1 MSADGSPSNSRH
13 APIRIGVIPAAGRG
27 VRAYPQTSYMPKAMV
42 SVGGQPV
49 LQWNIELMR
58 DQVGIREIYLI
69 VGYLRE
75 QIQQHFSDG
84 SRLGVRI
91 RYVIQEQPA
100 GIGAAI
106 ALLKDVIQEP
116 FLVILGDELY
126 ADSNHR
132 DLTTQIPRDYDGIC
146 GFLEVADRPRITK
159 NYSVELTDGRIAS
172 LVEKPKAPSNNL
184 LGCGTYV
191 FTPKVFQ
198 YIERTPPSALR
209 HEVEITDVISA
220 MAQEGKVYPFMLTG
234 EYLNITSVEDMHH
247 ANYFLRNRRFKSYR
261 VSVVIPAYNEEASI
275 GRVVEEFRRPP
286 VHEVLVVDNGSQDR
300 TIAEA
305 TARGARVLHERRKG
319 YGHALK
325 RGLDEA
331 VGDIILLT
339 EADGT
344 FKAKDVPKV
353 LEYLKD
359 ADLVVGTRTT
369 TQLIEQGANMN
380 ALLRWGNVAVGK
392 LIQLLWW
399 RQGTR
404 FTDVGCTFRG
414 IWREAYAKLRERLCA
429 SGPEFSPEMMVE
441 ALRARLRIIEIPVS
455 YSKRVSGESKHS
467 GGWKKVRTAL
477 RMIRLILR
485 KRFQVS

>member
-1 MSADGSPSNSRH
+1 MTEPH
-13 APIRIGVIPAAGRG
+13 ARRGVPRVGVIPAAGRG
-27 VRAYPQTSYMPKAMV
+27 VRAYPKTAYMPKTLV
-42 SVGGQPV
+42 EVGGKPL
-49 LQWNIELMR
+49 LQWNIELLR
-58 DQVGIREIYLI
+58 DQLGIRELYLI
-69 VGYLRE
+69 IGYLGE
-75 QIQQHFSDG
+75 QIQRRFGDG
-84 SRLGVRI
+84 SDLGVQI
-91 RYVIQEQPA
+91 RYLQQRDRP
-100 GIGAAI
+100 GIGAALY
-106 ALLKDVIQEP
+106 AAKDVLQEP
-116 FLVILGDELY
+116 FVVILGDELY
-126 ADSNHR
+126 LDSNHR
-132 DLTTQIPRDYDGIC
+132 ELARCPADYDAIC
-146 GFLEVADRPRITK
+146 GLIETPDKERISK
-159 NYSVELTDGRIAS
+159 NYTVELADGRITS
-172 LVEKPKAPSNNL
+172 LVEKPSAPRTNL

-191 FTPKVFQ
+191 FTPTIYR
-198 YIERTPPSALR
+198 YIERTAPSPLR
-209 HEVEITDVISA
+209 NEVELTDVISA
-220 MAQEGKVYPFMLTG
+220 LAKDGKVYPFFLSG
-234 EYLNITSVEDMHH
+234 EYLNVNRVEDINAAH
-247 ANYFLRNRRFKSYR
+247 YLLRHRRFASYR
-261 VSVVIPAYNEEASI
+261 ISVVIPAYNEEASI
-275 GRVVEEFRRPP
+275 GRVVEEFQRPP

-300 TIAEA
+300 TVAEA
-305 TARGARVLHERRKG
+305 TARGARVLSERRKG

-331 VGDIILLT
+331 AGDIILLT

-414 IWREAYAKLRERLCA
+414 IWREAYAKLRERLGA